1 MKLSLAGSKPGQK
14 PVLKPGVSL
23 NGIAGKTTANKP
35 VNGSGSISLGGL
47 SAAAKGKGPALKAF
61 EHDDEEEADDATNA
75 GPQAKGKKTGI
86 DPSRIGSSSLSRN
99 LQKTHA
105 QALEIDASVFAY
117 DEVYDGMKA
126 AETAAVEARKSVKEA
141 DKPKYVSGLL
151 QAAELRKKDRIR
163 AEDKLI
169 EREREQE
176 GDEFAGK
183 DKFVTQAYKE
193 QQAELRKAEEEE
205 RLREGEATRRVSE
218 TPWLTLLARQ
228 NKKPRSP
235 EGWLPTIRRSLRAK
249 RRYIWQL
256 WRPRAMSL

>member
-1 MKLSLAGSKPGQK
+1 MKLSLAGSKPSQ
-14 PVLKPGVSL
+14 KPGVSL
-23 NGIAGKTTANKP
+23 NGIAGKANAVKP

-61 EHDDEEEADDATNA
+61 DDDGEDDDDAASA
-75 GPQAKGKKTGI
+75 GPQTKGKKAGI

-183 DKFVTQAYKE
+183 DRFVTQAYKE

-205 RLREGEATRRVSE
+205 RLREGARLEACES
-218 TPWLTLLARQ
+218 
-228 NKKPRSP
+228 
-235 EGWLPTIRRSLRAK
+235 RAD
-249 RRYIWQL
+249 
-256 WRPRAMSL
+256 